1 MNAQTKIDEH
11 LLAKLSRQ
19 SGQCLDLANV
29 LLATDEMLRVARDAN
44 WERVT
49 ELEASRKKRLAL
61 CFAKPMLPE
70 NSQLFSEALA
80 VMLHLNEELVSLL
93 NQAKADVALQ
103 YREGKS
109 EQTSIGHYLDVSKQ
123 NGGDDRGS
131 NA

>member
-93 NQAKADVALQ
+93 NQAKADVSLQ
-103 YREGKS
+103 YRDGKS
-109 EQTSIGHYLDVSKQ
+109 AQTSIGHYLDVSEHT
-123 NGGDDRGS
+123 GTDDRGS

>member
-1 MNAQTKIDEH
+1 MNAQTKIDDN

-29 LLATDEMLRVARDAN
+29 LLATDEMLREARKAN
-44 WERVT
+44 WGRVT

-109 EQTSIGHYLDVSKQ
+109 AQTSIGHYLDVSKQ

>member
-103 YREGKS
+103 DREGKS
-109 EQTSIGHYLDVSKQ
+109 AQTSIGQYLEVSEQ
-123 NGGDDRGS
+123 TEGDDRGS